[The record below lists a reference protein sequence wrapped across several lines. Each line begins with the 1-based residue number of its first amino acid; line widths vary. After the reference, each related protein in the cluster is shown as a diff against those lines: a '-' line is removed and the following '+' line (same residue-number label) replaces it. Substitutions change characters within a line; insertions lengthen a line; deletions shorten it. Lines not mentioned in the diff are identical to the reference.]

1 MTEDRVDR
9 IDDEYGDSDLS
20 DRWKTTVGW
29 ADVVIGADGA
39 RDATAAATEEFSA
52 AELAELTLTIAVA
65 QGFSKA
71 AIAWGPAPDLPTM
84 TIPTP
89 GS

>member
-1 MTEDRVDR
+1 VDA
-9 IDDEYGDSDLS
+9 IDDGFADAELPH
-20 DRWKTTVGW
+20 RWKAAIAW
-29 ADVVIGADGA
+29 ADVVIGADTDGSGA
-39 RDATAAATEEFSA
+39 SAVTAEFTA
-52 AELAELTLTIAVA
+52 AELAELTLTVAVA